1 MNLTKRGD
9 QFVGF
14 NWTFIGISVKW
25 ILGFYFKYVETG
37 NAQMWGNINY
47 KEGKIMYR
55 HKIIFLMIG
64 VVSAVLVLSGFME
77 KSFAKGGFSNGGI
90 TRGNRTPPM
99 IMPPP
104 MPPGFPYKWVGK
116 DLILRFNES
125 NLEVEHT
132 EPVSEVDHINLPT
145 NKMEVTRFSI
155 PSFGEDMSGCI
166 FSFEKKY
173 NLEKV
178 RKQYR
183 KLNKIGKLYTWSFV
197 KDNIIL
203 IMAGIIPEEKARLY
217 ETVLYNL
224 NEK

>member
-1 MNLTKRGD
+1 MCRD
-9 QFVGF
+9 
-14 NWTFIGISVKW
+14 
-25 ILGFYFKYVETG
+25 
-37 NAQMWGNINY
+37 
-47 KEGKIMYR
+47 
-55 HKIIFLMIG
+55 KIILLMTG
-64 VVSAVLVLSGFME
+64 VVVAGLVISGFIE
-77 KSFAKGGFSNGGI
+77 KSFAMGYPNGSMI
-90 TRGNRTPPM
+90 RGHLTPLM

-104 MPPGFPYKWVGK
+104 MPPGFPYKWVGN

-132 EPVSEVDHINLPT
+132 EPVAEVDHINLPT
-145 NKMEVTRFSI
+145 NKMEVTKFSI
-155 PSFGEDMSGCI
+155 PSFGEDMAGCI

-178 RKQYR
+178 RKHYL
-183 KLNKIGKLYTWSFV
+183 KLNEMGKLYTWSFV

-217 ETVLYNL
+217 ENVLYDL

>member
-14 NWTFIGISVKW
+14 NWTYIGVIAKW
-25 ILGFYFKYVETG
+25 ILGFYFEYVKTG
-37 NAQMWGNINY
+37 NAQMWGNINH
-47 KEGKIMYR
+47 KEGKTMYR
-55 HKIIFLMIG
+55 YKIISLMTG
-64 VVSAVLVLSGFME
+64 VILAVLVLSGFF
-77 KSFAKGGFSNGGI
+77 KNAFPGVAFSGYNYH
-90 TRGNRTPPM
+90 RTPDM

-104 MPPGFPYKWVGK
+104 MPPGFPYKWVGN

-125 NLEVEHT
+125 KLEVEHT
-132 EPVSEVDHINLPT
+132 EPVSKVDHINLPT
-145 NKMEVTRFSI
+145 NATEVTKFSI
-155 PSFGEDMSGCI
+155 PSFGENMGGCI
-166 FSFEKKY
+166 FSFEKR
-173 NLEKV
+173 NDLAKV